1 MYWLGTHRWCPWA
14 LCKCHD
20 RLSLS
25 SFIPTL
31 FLLLLCYILLPCVLG
46 NVCLLQ
52 REACVGF
59 WACITFFFSSL
70 HGMRIIQIR
79 ASSHVAHWVPILAI
93 SLLFHGPV
101 GHVGPLGSLAL
112 SLVFPDPL
120 VSFLPLILPMG
131 QLAVI
136 PAMLAHWTCYLF
148 SWASSA
154 HLLHLYLSFFP

>member
-1 MYWLGTHRWCPWA
+1 M
-14 LCKCHD
+14 CKCHD

-31 FLLLLCYILLPCVLG
+31 FLPFLCYILLPRVLG

-59 WACITFFFSSL
+59 WACITFFLSL
-70 HGMRIIQIR
+70 RGMRIVQIR

-112 SLVFPDPL
+112 PSVFPDPL
-120 VSFLPLILPMG
+120 VSSLPLILPMG
-131 QLAVI
+131 QLAII
-136 PAMLAHWTCYLF
+136 PAMLAHWT
-148 SWASSA
+148 
-154 HLLHLYLSFFP
+154 